1 METTENPTTEAKK
14 SLPRNYVSIDQW
26 IGKMK
31 LTFGNATL
39 PEIFSVMQTVGY
51 TNERIASLI
60 KKLERLENLQ
70 QVRTKE
76 YAEQITESDEFDSKC
91 TELYVQY
98 STHRKLAKI
107 LFKGDTLATKSL
119 RLDQTS
125 KRTYS
130 GWYEEATNF
139 YAQLAASPELLT
151 KAGGVGI
158 TTEVVDTQKQALV
171 DLQSLKVSQR
181 KETAE
186 AQQATAARDK
196 AFDELYPLYAEYV
209 KYAKVLLE
217 DNKALVALGI
227 IVK

>member
-1 METTENPTTEAKK
+1 METTENPTTEVKNP
-14 SLPRNYVSIDQW
+14 LPQNYVSIDQW
-26 IGKMK
+26 IGKMR

-39 PEIFSVMQTVGY
+39 PEIFTVMQTVGY
-51 TNERIASLI
+51 TNERIAALI
-60 KKLERLENLQ
+60 KRLERLENLQ

-76 YAEQITESDEFDSKC
+76 YAEQITESKEFDSMC
-91 TELYVQY
+91 TKLYVQY

-107 LFKGDTLATKSL
+107 LFKGDTLAIKSL
-119 RLDQTS
+119 RLDEIS

-130 GWYEEATNF
+130 GWYEESGNF

-151 KAGGVGI
+151 KAQGVGI
-158 TTEVVDTQKQALV
+158 TAEVVSAQKQALI
-171 DLQSLKVSQR
+171 DLQRLKETQR

-196 AFDELYPLYAEYV
+196 AFDELYPLYVEYV
-209 KYAKVLLE
+209 KYAKVLLK